1 MSSKTVWVAGGL
13 VLAVAAV
20 AYLGYYD
27 SPAGKDASGTIV
39 QAKRAYADGTSASST
54 GSQTGTSNTGS
65 DTSGSGNTS
74 DRSGD
79 ASNAGADRGGAS
91 NAGADLHQ

>member
-39 QAKRAYADGTSASST
+39 QAKRAYADGASASST
-54 GSQTGTSNTGS
+54 RNCSATFS
-65 DTSGSGNTS
+65 
-74 DRSGD
+74 
-79 ASNAGADRGGAS
+79 A
-91 NAGADLHQ
+91 L

>member
-39 QAKRAYADGTSASST
+39 QAKRHERLQHGFTDRHLEHGIRHQRIRQHI
-54 GSQTGTSNTGS
+54 GS
-65 DTSGSGNTS
+65 
-74 DRSGD
+74 
-79 ASNAGADRGGAS
+79 
-91 NAGADLHQ
+91 